1 MFNIGTVS
9 RMTNILEATLRV
21 WERRYGFPNSTRTS
35 GGHRLYT
42 PEDITR
48 LQWVKERVDEGMQ
61 VSNAIR
67 MLRAAEEQGAFASID
82 NASDEERRPMGGGL
96 LHLQSRLYK
105 ALIKHQ
111 LEEASLILVEAQALY
126 PLEEIVLEIIAPT
139 LRQIGAAWQRGE
151 ADVATEHLA
160 TNHLRYF
167 LSVWMHVG
175 PPSVAI
181 HPVVLACAPGELH
194 EGSLLMLGVLLRRL
208 RWPVHYLGQAMP
220 LPALSR
226 FIEEI
231 APPLIVFAAMTAE
244 SAHALAAW
252 PTWLPKAT
260 ERNHPL
266 ICYGGQPF
274 VEQPELVKQVQ
285 GHYLGNTLQE
295 GVQTLDTLLHQLN
308 PLLHTR

>member
-21 WERRYGFPNSTRTS
+21 WERRYGFPQSTRTS
-35 GGHRLYT
+35 GGHRLYA

-61 VSNAIR
+61 ISNAIR
-67 MLRAAEEQGAFASID
+67 MLRAAEEQGAFVLIES
-82 NASDEERRPMGGGL
+82 ASDEHRRSFGSGL
-96 LHLQSRLYK
+96 IHLQRRLYE
-105 ALIKHQ
+105 ALMAHQ
-111 LEEASLILVEAQALY
+111 IEEASLILVEAQALY
-126 PLEEIVLEIIAPT
+126 PLEEIVLEVIAPT
-139 LRQIGAAWQRGE
+139 LREIGDAWESGK

-167 LSVWMHVG
+167 LSVWMNVG
-175 PPSVAI
+175 PPSLAI
-181 HPVVLACAPGELH
+181 NPVVLACAPGELH

-208 RWPVHYLGQAMP
+208 RWPVRYLGQAMP

-231 APPLIVFAAMTAE
+231 APPIVVFAAMTAE
-244 SAHALAAW
+244 SAHALAEW
-252 PTWLPKAT
+252 PTWLPKAMA
-260 ERNHPL
+260 RHHPL
-266 ICYGGQPF
+266 ICFGGLPF
-274 VEQPELVKQVQ
+274 VEQPELVLQVK
-285 GHYLGNTLQE
+285 GHYLGDTLQE

-308 PLLHTR
+308 PLLHAQ